1 MRFKRYV
8 VLSGVFLLFMVVSSF
23 AITVQ
28 IGAFEKTSLDKI
40 KKEFSRIIDDGY
52 ILKIYEKDSLKK
64 VIVDLK
70 DKTEFVNFKN
80 KYKLKE
86 AFIVDPGVL
95 KKEGFKLATIL
106 GKTSDGLEKEKAK
119 SINEATKKAA
129 AKASMDRKKKK
140 IPLSQVMNGLE
151 GINIKS
157 GSIYLYGRKPWEY
170 VETEELKE
178 PFRIIIH
185 LFNTKNYSGVSEL
198 LFPLPSI
205 NKLRVIYDYKNK
217 ETKVVLYPSGEM
229 TVEIQRVGRMVKLTP
244 VEIKETKKLKKGKVE
259 VYKGQKVSL
268 EFKDADIR
276 DVIRILAEVSGLN
289 FVVDPKVRGTV
300 TLRLRNVPWDKALDV
315 ILKVNKLGKIEEDGI
330 IRIGPI
336 EDINR
341 ELEARAKIA
350 KSMEK
355 AEPLFTEIF
364 PLNYADINEAEKL
377 IKPLL
382 SDRGKVDKVVR
393 LNALM
398 VKDTKPRLK
407 RIRDFLK
414 KIDTPIPQV
423 QISARLVEVTTDF
436 TRELG
441 IQWGFLWAQSKTE
454 YSFPYSFGIGGGVS
468 ESPSAAQALDTMETN
483 AGWSPKDI
491 TPGFVVDLPAT
502 AITGSG
508 GAIAAS
514 LLNRAQTFG
523 IDVRLSAMENEG
535 LAKVI
540 STPKVITMDNQEA
553 EVSQGYEIPYATVS
567 EAGTQTEFKEAKLKL
582 KVRPHITAEGDVI
595 LDVEVS
601 KDSPDFTHVT
611 PDGVPI
617 QTRKVKTRVRL
628 KNGDTLVIGG
638 IYEMNKYKN
647 ANGVPGLRRIPLLKW
662 LFQTERKNVQK
673 RELLIFITP
682 TVIEPITGRKID

>member
-1 MRFKRYV
+1 MKGKFNFRLYLLLIGVILF
-8 VLSGVFLLFMVVSSF
+8 LSSSSF
-23 AITVQ
+23 ALTVQ
-28 IGAFEKTSLDKI
+28 IGAFEKTPVDKI
-40 KKEFSRIIDDGY
+40 EKAFEKLVNAGY
-52 ILKIYEKDSLKK
+52 LLKIYEKDTLKK
-64 VIVDLK
+64 VLIDLEDEAQFENIK
-70 DKTEFVNFKN
+70 KEFDLQEAFVIDPEV
-80 KYKLKE
+80 LKE
-86 AFIVDPGVL
+86 
-95 KKEGFKLATIL
+95 KGFKLVTIV
-106 GKTSDGLEKEKAK
+106 GKVPEQENSE
-119 SINEATKKAA
+119 TKVETNVDK
-129 AKASMDRKKKK
+129 KTKRKKV
-140 IPLSQVMNGLE
+140 PLSKVMNGLE
-151 GINIKS
+151 AINIKA

-178 PFRIIIH
+178 PFRIIVH
-185 LFNTKNYSGVSEL
+185 LFNTKNYSGIDEL
-198 LFPLPSI
+198 LFPLPTI
-205 NKLRVIYDYKNK
+205 NKLRVIYDPENK
-217 ETKVVLYPSGEM
+217 ETKIALYPSGEI
-229 TVEIQRVGRMVKLTP
+229 TVELQRLGRMVKLTP
-244 VEIKETKKLKKGKVE
+244 VEIKKETKEIKKGKVE
-259 VYKGQKVSL
+259 IYKGQKVSL

-289 FVVDPKVRGTV
+289 FVVDPKVKGTV

-315 ILKVNKLGKIEEDGI
+315 ILKTNKLGKIEEDGI

-341 ELEARAKIA
+341 ELEARAKTMKA
-350 KSMEK
+350 LEK

-382 SDRGKVDKVVR
+382 SDRGKVDKVMR

-407 RIRDFLK
+407 RIKAFLK
-414 KIDTPIPQV
+414 RIDTPIPQV

-441 IQWGFLWAQSKTE
+441 IQWGFLWAQAKTDL
-454 YSFPYSFGIGGGVS
+454 SFPYSFGVGGGVS
-468 ESPSAAQALDTMETN
+468 SSPSASKALDTMN
-483 AGWSPKDI
+483 AKSGWAPTDI
-491 TPGFVVDLPAT
+491 TPGFVVDLPAAVT
-502 AITGSG
+502 TGSG
-508 GAIAAS
+508 GALAAS

-535 LAKVI
+535 LAKVV

-553 EVSQGYEIPYATVS
+553 EISQGYEIPYATVS
-567 EAGTQTEFKEAKLKL
+567 ESGTETEFKEAKLKL

-595 LDVEVS
+595 LDLEVS

-617 QTRKVKTRVRL
+617 QTREVKTRVRL
-628 KNGDTLVIGG
+628 RNGDTLVIGG
-638 IYEMNKYKN
+638 IYEMNKYEN
-647 ANGVPGLRRIPLLKW
+647 TNGVPGFKKIPLIKW
-662 LFQTERKNVQK
+662 LFQTERKNIQK

-682 TVIEPITGRKID
+682 TIIEPITGRKLD